1 MVKKAFVGFWNI
13 LNFSRRLVLNIL
25 FFFIL
30 IALFVSIMSSED
42 EIIVEQDSALVLSLS
57 GNIVEEKTYIDPVEA
72 ALNDSMGSNDE
83 PPEVLL
89 DDILMTIKYAAKDKK
104 IKLLLLDLQKMQGA
118 HLNKL
123 KAIAAQL
130 DKFKETG
137 KKVYAYGDYY
147 SQAQYYIAS
156 KADEILM
163 HPYGAVDISGYATYP
178 LYFKE
183 AIDKL
188 EISQHIFRVGTF
200 KSAVEPLIRSN
211 MSEAAKEASKAWL
224 DALWLEYKTDVAAHR
239 GFEITNF
246 DEDMET
252 YKEKF
257 AKVNG
262 HSGQFALQYKWV
274 DQLVSKEAL
283 RQKLI
288 AEVGSNESG
297 KSFKQIA
304 FNKYLKT
311 LKPPFPIENPITDK
325 VAVVVAKG
333 NIVDGERKAGEIG
346 GDSTAKLLRRARLND
361 KVKAVVLRID
371 SGGGSMFASEIIRA
385 EVLALKDA
393 GKPVI
398 ASMGSVAA
406 SGGYWI
412 AANANEIWAAP
423 STITGSIGVFGTMM
437 TFEKT
442 LAKLGVYSDGV
453 ATTDMASF
461 SMLRPLEP
469 KLADVIQMSV
479 ESAYDRFLTVVSE
492 ARGMDKAEV
501 DKVAQGRVW
510 IGTKAKELGL
520 VDALGNK
527 QDAIKRAAELASL
540 SMYDVI
546 TIEHQLTEQE
556 MLVQKIFGESQ
567 AAAFVTAY
575 ISKDDYAPVKNSI
588 MQTAHGL
595 KQQVSSLEQFND
607 PNGVYAKC
615 LVCTVSY

>member
-211 MSEAAKEASKAWL
+211 MSEAAKEANKAWL

>member
-211 MSEAAKEASKAWL
+211 MSEAAKEANKAWL

-246 DEDMET
+246 DEDMKT

-297 KSFKQIA
+297 KSFKQIS

-442 LAKLGVYSDGV
+442 LAKLGIYSDGV

-567 AAAFVTAY
+567 ATAFVKAY
-575 ISKDDYAPVKNSI
+575 INKDDYAPVKNSI

>member
-130 DKFKETG
+130 DEFKETG
-137 KKVYAYGDYY
+137 RKVYAYGDYY

-211 MSEAAKEASKAWL
+211 MSEAAKEANKAWL

-297 KSFKQIA
+297 KSFKQIS

-325 VAVVVAKG
+325 VAVIVAKG

-567 AAAFVTAY
+567 AAAFVKAY

>member
-211 MSEAAKEASKAWL
+211 MSDAAKEANKAWL

-288 AEVGSNESG
+288 AEVGNNESG
-297 KSFKQIA
+297 KSFKQIS

-442 LAKLGVYSDGV
+442 LAKLGIYSDGV

-492 ARGMDKAEV
+492 ARGMDKGEV

-567 AAAFVTAY
+567 AAAFVKAY

>member
-211 MSEAAKEASKAWL
+211 MSEAAKEANKAWL

-297 KSFKQIA
+297 KSFKQIS

-567 AAAFVTAY
+567 AASFVKAY

>member
-211 MSEAAKEASKAWL
+211 MSDAAKEANKAWL

>member
-13 LNFSRRLVLNIL
+13 LNFSRRLVLSIL

-211 MSEAAKEASKAWL
+211 MSEAAKEANKAWL

>member
-211 MSEAAKEASKAWL
+211 MSDAAKEANKAWL

-262 HSGQFALQYKWV
+262 HSGQFALQYKWI

-297 KSFKQIA
+297 KSFKQIS

-567 AAAFVTAY
+567 AAAFVKAY

-595 KQQVSSLEQFND
+595 KQQVSSLEPFND

>member
-211 MSEAAKEASKAWL
+211 MSEAAKEANKAWL

-437 TFEKT
+437 AFEKT

>member
-1 MVKKAFVGFWNI
+1 MVKKAIVGFWNF
-13 LNFSRRLVLNIL
+13 LNFSRRLVLNII

-30 IALFVSIMSSED
+30 IALFVSILSSED
-42 EIIVEQDSALVLSLS
+42 EIIVEQDSALVLSIA

-72 ALNDSMGSNDE
+72 ALNDSMGSSDE

-130 DKFKETG
+130 DKFKESG

-147 SQAQYYIAS
+147 TQAQYYIAS

-188 EISQHIFRVGTF
+188 NISQHIFRVGTF

-211 MSEAAKEASKAWL
+211 MSDAAKEANKAWL
-224 DALWLEYKTDVAAHR
+224 DALWQEYKTDVAAHR
-239 GFEITNF
+239 GFEVTNF
-246 DEDMET
+246 AEDMAT

-257 AKVNG
+257 ANVNG
-262 HSGQFALQYKWV
+262 HSGQYALQYKWV
-274 DQLVSKEAL
+274 DSLASKEEL

-288 AEVGSNESG
+288 AEVGKNESG
-297 KSFKQIA
+297 KSFKQIS
-304 FNKYLKT
+304 FSHYLKT
-311 LKPPFPIENPITDK
+311 LKPPFPMENPITDK
-325 VAVVVAKG
+325 VAVIVAKG

-346 GDSTAKLLRRARLND
+346 GDSTAELLRRARLND

-398 ASMGSVAA
+398 ASMSSVAA

-423 STITGSIGVFGTMM
+423 STITGSIGVFGTLM
-437 TFEKT
+437 TFENT
-442 LAKLGVYSDGV
+442 LAKLGIYSDGV

-469 KLADVIQMSV
+469 QLGEVIQMSV
-479 ESAYDRFLTVVSE
+479 ESAYDRFLTVVAE
-492 ARGMDKAEV
+492 ARGMKKEDV

-520 VDALGNK
+520 VDALGTK
-527 QDAIKRAAELASL
+527 QDAIERAAELASL

-546 TIEHQLTEQE
+546 TIEQQLTEQE
-556 MLVQKIFGESQ
+556 MLMQKIFGESQ
-567 AAAFVTAY
+567 AAAFISAY
-575 ISKDDYAPVKNSI
+575 FAKDDYAPVKNSI
-588 MQTAHGL
+588 MQTAQGI